1 MESASPSETS
11 ASLLGRLKRDPT
23 DQAAWT
29 EFVRRYGPKVYGW
42 CRRWKLQQAD
52 AQDVVQ
58 TILQKLAVKL
68 RNFAYDPAL
77 SFRGWLRTITEHA
90 VSDFLAERRR
100 PGLGSGDSEILDRL
114 EKIEARVDLL
124 ERLKEEFDQEILEEA
139 LARVQTRVPPQ
150 RWEAFRLTALEG
162 LSGAEAAQRLGM
174 KVATVFTAKSKVQ
187 KLVQEEIRRLE
198 DAS

>member
-11 ASLLGRLKRDPT
+11 PSLLDRLKRDPT
-23 DQAAWT
+23 DQPAWT

-68 RNFAYDPAL
+68 RSFTYDPAL

-90 VSDFLAERRR
+90 LSDFLAERRR
-100 PGLGSGDSEILDRL
+100 PGLGSGNSEVLDRL
-114 EKIEARVDLL
+114 EKMEARADLL

-139 LARVQTRVPPQ
+139 LARVQMRAAPQ

-162 LSGAEAAQRLGM
+162 LSGAEAAHRLGM

-198 DAS
+198 DGS